1 MNPERIFAA
10 SVVGNAVL
18 QDRQPVTT
26 LLREQLPKLQP
37 EIRERV
43 DVVLA
48 KKEAAQ

>member
-1 MNPERIFAA
+1 MNPDRTFAA
-10 SVVGNAVL
+10 SVVGN
-18 QDRQPVTT
+18 
-26 LLREQLPKLQP
+26 LPKLQP